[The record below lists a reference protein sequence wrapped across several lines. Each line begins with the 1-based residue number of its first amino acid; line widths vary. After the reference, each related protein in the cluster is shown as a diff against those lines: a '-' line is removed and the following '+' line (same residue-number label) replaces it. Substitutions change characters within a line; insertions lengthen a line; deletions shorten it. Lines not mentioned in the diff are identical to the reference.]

1 MRSCDVGNR
10 EYFQCIDHSMNN
22 VSVMFLLFF
31 TIIYRVKISPEDWR
45 ALCDLPVIYF
55 KHGPC

>member
-22 VSVMFLLFF
+22 VSLMFLLFY

-45 ALCDLPVIYF
+45 ELCDLPVIYF